1 MSLRRNAVGLVCGV
15 LCVCAVVALATAA
28 EEPAPKSA
36 AAVAAAGAAAEL
48 PPLAPPDKDGFIPL
62 FNGKDMTG
70 WVGAV
75 KGYDVANG
83 VMICEPTKAGGNVY
97 TAHEFDNFIFRFEFK
112 LPPGAN
118 NGVGIRAPLTGDAA
132 YVAMEIQILEDS
144 APQYAKLAPWQYHG
158 SIYGVVAAKRGHQ
171 KPVGEWNEEEI
182 QAIGPKIKVTLNG
195 VVIVDADLDEV
206 RKTADPKLLKA
217 HPGLNRTTG
226 HIGWLGHGDRVEFRN
241 VRIKPVTVASS
252 APASAPAAKSSST
265 SLSAVL
271 AAAAGVGAAD
281 APAPAAS
288 ALNAPP
294 EGFTALFNGKD
305 LTGWKGLV
313 GSPPS
318 RAKMT
323 PEQLAAAQ
331 AKADESMRQHWKI
344 EDATLVFDGKGGP
357 LCTAKDYGDF
367 EMFVDWK
374 IEKGGDSG
382 IYLRGSPQ
390 VQIWDNKVGSG
401 GLYNNAK
408 NAHDPLVFADNPVE
422 KWNSFRIKMV
432 GERVWVWLNGKLVV
446 DNTIME
452 NYWERSKP
460 IYPTGQIEL
469 QNHGSTLWFRNIYLR
484 ELPREATKPAAEK

>member
-1 MSLRRNAVGLVCGV
+1 MSLRRNAVALVCGM
-15 LCVCAVVALATAA
+15 LCVWALGSVALGAD
-28 EEPAPKSA
+28 EPAAKPA
-36 AAVAAAGAAAEL
+36 AAAPAPAAEL

-62 FNGKDMTG
+62 FNGKDLTG

-75 KGYDVANG
+75 KGYGAENG
-83 VMICEPTKAGGNVY
+83 VIFCDPKTGGNLY

-118 NGVGIRAPLTGDAA
+118 NGVGIRAPLQGDAA
-132 YVAMEIQILEDS
+132 YVGMEIQVLDDS
-144 APQYAKLAPWQYHG
+144 AKEYATLAPYQYHG

-171 KPVGEWNEEEI
+171 KPVGEWNVEEI
-182 QAIGPKIKVTLNG
+182 QAIGPKIKITLND

-206 RKTADPKLLKA
+206 RKTADSKLLKA

-226 HIGWLGHGDRVEFRN
+226 HIGWLGHGARVEFRN
-241 VRIKPVTVASS
+241 IRIKPVA
-252 APASAPAAKSSST
+252 APASAPAAVPAAKSAST
-265 SLSAVL
+265 SLSTVAAV
-271 AAAAGVGAAD
+271 AAGVPAAD
-281 APAPAAS
+281 AAPA
-288 ALNAPP
+288 LNTPP

-305 LTGWKGLV
+305 LTGWKGLF
-313 GSPPS
+313 GDPKS

-331 AKADESMRQHWKI
+331 AKADESMKQHWKV
-344 EDATLVFDGKGGP
+344 EDGAFVFDGKGKA

-401 GLYNNAK
+401 GLYNNQK
-408 NAHDPLVFADNPVE
+408 NAHDPLVAADNPVGQ
-422 KWNSFRIKMV
+422 WNTFRIKMV
-432 GERVWVWLNGKLVV
+432 GDRVWVWLNGKQVV

-452 NYWERSKP
+452 NYWERDKP

-469 QNHGSTLWFRNIYLR
+469 QDHGSTLWFRNIYIR
-484 ELPREATKPAAEK
+484 EIPRAATQIAETK